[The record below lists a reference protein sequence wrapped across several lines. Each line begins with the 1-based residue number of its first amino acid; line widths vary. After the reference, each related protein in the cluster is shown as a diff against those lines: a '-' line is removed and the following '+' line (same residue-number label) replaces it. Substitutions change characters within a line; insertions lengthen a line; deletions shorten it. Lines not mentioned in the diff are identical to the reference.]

1 MIMANELSI
10 IVSFI
15 AFNRNEFTMLFG
27 AGFSSTCDRVLKQR
41 KDLIIPQ
48 SKYQVSLPKLH

>member
-1 MIMANELSI
+1 MANELSI

-27 AGFSSTCDRVLKQR
+27 AGFSNTCDRVLKQR